1 MVTATLNGGAV
12 LTDTNVMLS
21 LGGTAASGTDYSA
34 TAPTITI
41 TAGDRMGMAT
51 LRITPTDDDVVEGN
65 ENIEIS
71 GTATG
76 GFSGTVTPV
85 TVTLTD
91 NDVAS
96 TSIALT
102 VDTSSLSEGDGA
114 TDVMVTATL
123 NGGAVLTDTN
133 VMLSLGGTAASGTDY
148 SATAPTITITAGDR
162 MGMATLRITPTDD
175 DVVEGNENIEISG
188 TATGGF
194 SGTVTPVTVTLTD
207 NDVPRPA
214 SRSR

>member
-12 LTDTNVMLS
+12 LTNTTVALS
-21 LGGTAASGTDYSA
+21 LGGTADSSTDYSA

-41 TAGDRMGMAT
+41 TAGDLMGTAT
-51 LRITPTDDDVVEGN
+51 FSITPTDDNVVEGD
-65 ENIEIS
+65 EGIEIS
-71 GTATG
+71 GMATG

-123 NGGAVLTDTN
+123 NGGTVLTNTT
-133 VMLSLGGTAASGTDY
+133 VALSLGGTAAQWHGLQRHGADHHDY
-148 SATAPTITITAGDR
+148 RGGSYGY
-162 MGMATLRITPTDD
+162 
-175 DVVEGNENIEISG
+175 GN
-188 TATGGF
+188 
-194 SGTVTPVTVTLTD
+194 
-207 NDVPRPA
+207 PA
-214 SRSR
+214 YHAHG

>member
-85 TVTLTD
+85 TVTLT
-91 NDVAS
+91 
-96 TSIALT
+96 
-102 VDTSSLSEGDGA
+102 E
-114 TDVMVTATL
+114 
-123 NGGAVLTDTN
+123 
-133 VMLSLGGTAASGTDY
+133 
-148 SATAPTITITAGDR
+148 
-162 MGMATLRITPTDD
+162 
-175 DVVEGNENIEISG
+175 
-188 TATGGF
+188 
-194 SGTVTPVTVTLTD
+194 
-207 NDVPRPA
+207 
-214 SRSR
+214 

>member
-1 MVTATLNGGAV
+1 
-12 LTDTNVMLS
+12 
-21 LGGTAASGTDYSA
+21 
-34 TAPTITI
+34 
-41 TAGDRMGMAT
+41 MGMAT

-102 VDTSSLSEGDGA
+102 GRHEQS
-114 TDVMVTATL
+114 
-123 NGGAVLTDTN
+123 
-133 VMLSLGGTAASGTDY
+133 
-148 SATAPTITITAGDR
+148 
-162 MGMATLRITPTDD
+162 
-175 DVVEGNENIEISG
+175 
-188 TATGGF
+188 
-194 SGTVTPVTVTLTD
+194 
-207 NDVPRPA
+207 
-214 SRSR
+214 